1 MLNAAVSQAITIM
14 WQGMAG
20 IMVVMGIL
28 AGIVSILSKAG
39 DKKEK

>member
-1 MLNAAVSQAITIM
+1 MNEVLVQAFNMM

-28 AGIVSILSKAG
+28 AGVVAALAKLG
-39 DKKEK
+39 NKK

>member
-1 MLNAAVSQAITIM
+1 MMNATVMQAFGMM

-28 AGIVSILSKAG
+28 AGVVAILTKAG
-39 DKKEK
+39 SKKK

>member
-1 MLNAAVSQAITIM
+1 MSATVLQALEMM

-28 AGIVSILSKAG
+28 AGVVAALAKLG
-39 DKKEK
+39 NKKN

>member
-1 MLNAAVSQAITIM
+1 MNEVLVQAFNMM

-28 AGIVSILSKAG
+28 AGVGAAPTKG
-39 DKKEK
+39 GNKKN

>member
-1 MLNAAVSQAITIM
+1 MSATVMEAITIM

-28 AGIVSILSKAG
+28 AGVVAVLSKAG
-39 DKKEK
+39 DKKDK

>member
-1 MLNAAVSQAITIM
+1 MSATVMQAFEMM

-28 AGIVSILSKAG
+28 AGVVAALAKFG
-39 DKKEK
+39 NKK

>member
-1 MLNAAVSQAITIM
+1 MNEVLVQAFNMM

-28 AGIVSILSKAG
+28 AGVVAALAKFG
-39 DKKEK
+39 NKK

>member
-1 MLNAAVSQAITIM
+1 MMNAAVSQAITIM

-28 AGIVSILSKAG
+28 AGVVALLSKAG
-39 DKKEK
+39 DKRDK